1 MQRLQAESRRS
12 LLPFG
17 LAIVAHAVALAML
30 LAYAPA
36 RQALLAAAPIF
47 VEFVVPPKPE
57 IPAPPLEAPR
67 PLKVAPR
74 AIERAMRPAP
84 VVTAT
89 PSAPSNI
96 LAPDPD
102 PPAPVAPVAV
112 AAPPAPPA
120 PAPAAAETAPVF
132 DADYLDNPAPAYPR
146 LARRNGQQGRVIL
159 RVRVNAKGT
168 ADDVQVRASSGH
180 EVLDDA
186 ARSTVRRWKF
196 VPAKRAGEPVAAWVL
211 IPISFRLDS

>member
-1 MQRLQAESRRS
+1 M
-12 LLPFG
+12 LP
-17 LAIVAHAVALAML
+17 LAIVVAAHAGAFAAL

-47 VEFVVPPKPE
+47 VEFVVPSKPE
-57 IPAPPLEAPR
+57 NPAPPSEPPK

-84 VVTAT
+84 ILAA
-89 PSAPSNI
+89 PESAPSSI
-96 LAPDPD
+96 QAPDPG
-102 PPAPVAPVAV
+102 PPAPIAV
-112 AAPPAPPA
+112 DAPPAPPA

-132 DADYLDNPAPAYPR
+132 DAHYLDNPAPVYPR
-146 LARRNGQQGRVIL
+146 LSRRNGQQGRVIL
-159 RVRVNAKGT
+159 RVLVNPKGA
-168 ADDVQVRASSGH
+168 ADDVQVRTSSGH
-180 EVLDDA
+180 EALDEA